1 MGAMNPVHLHLMLN
15 HLPVVGM
22 GFAVCLLAYGIVRR
36 SQELTKAGMGALVIV
51 ALLAI
56 PAYLTGEPAEEIAER
71 LPGVTERV
79 IEPHE
84 DAAKVAFA
92 AALVVGALALAG
104 LGLFRGKEPPL
115 ALELGLVALALAA
128 AGAMAWTANL
138 GGKIRH
144 PEIRDEAS
152 RALPAEGER

>member
-1 MGAMNPVHLHLMLN
+1 MNPVHLHLMLN

-56 PAYLTGEPAEEIAER
+56 PAYLTGEPAEETAER
-71 LPGVTERV
+71 LPGVTEQV

-92 AALVVGALALAG
+92 LTLAVGALALAV
-104 LGLFRGKEPPL
+104 LGVFRGKEPPVAM
-115 ALELGLVALALAA
+115 ALGVTALALAA
-128 AGAMAWTANL
+128 AGTMAWTANL

-144 PEIRDEAS
+144 PEIRGGEGS
-152 RALPAEGER
+152 RALQAEGER

>member
-1 MGAMNPVHLHLMLN
+1 M
-15 HLPVVGM
+15 
-22 GFAVCLLAYGIVRR
+22 CLLAYGIVRR

-71 LPGVTERV
+71 LPGVTEQL
-79 IEPHE
+79 IETHE
-84 DAAKVAFA
+84 DAAKIAFA
-92 AALVVGALALAG
+92 ASLVVGMLALAG
-104 LGLFRGKEPPL
+104 LGLYRGKEPPL
-115 ALELGLVALALAA
+115 AMALGLVALALAA

-144 PEIRDEAS
+144 PEIRGEAS
-152 RALPAEGER
+152 RVWQDG

>member
-1 MGAMNPVHLHLMLN
+1 MLN

-22 GFAVCLLAYGIVRR
+22 GFAVCLLLYGIVRSSR
-36 SQELTKAGMGALVIV
+36 ELTKAGMGALVIV

-56 PAYLTGEPAEEIAER
+56 PAFLTGEPAEEIAER

-84 DAAKVAFA
+84 DAAKVALA

-104 LGLFRGKEPPL
+104 LGRFRGKEPPP
-115 ALELGLVALALAA
+115 AIALGLAALALAA

-144 PEIRDEAS
+144 PEIRGEES
-152 RALPAEGER
+152 PAIQAEVEN